1 MRNIKSILLAVVL
14 LTSAYVSQAQIAH
27 INSEELIAAMPETK
41 SMENQLKVLGENYDA
56 EYKAQASALEAK
68 AKKYQTEAATKT
80 NTENEKRSQE
90 IAEIQQKLQLYIRS
104 AQEELQNKRYE
115 LIKPIVEKAQAA
127 IEEIA
132 AEKGIKYVL
141 DSAAGKG
148 LLVFKGE
155 DLLPSVKSKLG
166 I

>member
-14 LTSAYVSQAQIAH
+14 LTSAYVSQAQVAH

>member
-41 SMENQLKVLGENYDA
+41 SMENQLKVLGENYDT